1 MKLRLPTVLV
11 VVTCIALPV
20 TAQHKQPAP
29 GDPKREVHMYRVHD
43 MIQPLGSN
51 DQINA
56 AQREEIAAKNLKALA
71 GFVRT
76 FIQPPLEK
84 GEDVKSFGDGSLVA
98 LARPNQ
104 QAWLQRFVTQNRK
117 AKPYMLNVQ
126 TSFVHMGDKTF
137 ESQLR
142 PILKKSSSAII
153 DDTEKSG
160 VFMRG
165 LLQKEDVTVINA
177 PRYLALPLQQASVWI
192 GNKIKYISDY
202 DIIEV
207 DSPTKGLVAIPVPK
221 EARNGIFFE
230 GTGAFVDKNL
240 IGLDFK
246 LVVAEIHKP
255 IHTET
260 LDKRRKNVPAEIRK
274 LNLQVSLLDTTKT
287 TLKSK
292 ALVPNRGWAIFSLGR
307 RHSKHWILILK
318 VEEIAEHK

>member
-1 MKLRLPTVLV
+1 MKLQLLMTVLSV
-11 VVTCIALPV
+11 STALWVP
-20 TAQHKQPAP
+20 AQEKRLVP
-29 GDPKREVHMYRVHD
+29 GDPKREVHIFDIRDLVTPKD
-43 MIQPLGSN
+43 AG
-51 DQINA
+51 DQVTAADKQKIEAKTLNA
-56 AQREEIAAKNLKALA
+56 MA
-71 GFVRT
+71 GFIAT
-76 FIQPPLEK
+76 FIQPPLGK
-84 GEDVKSFGDGSLVA
+84 GEDVKSLGNGSLVV
-98 LARPNQ
+98 LAKPNQ
-104 QAWLQRFVTQNRK
+104 QAWVQRFLTQNRK
-117 AKPYMLNVQ
+117 AKPYLLNVQ
-126 TSFVHMGDKTF
+126 ATFLYMGDKTF

-142 PILKKSSSAII
+142 PLLKKGSSAII

-160 VFMRG
+160 AFMRG
-165 LLQKEDVTVINA
+165 LLQKKDVTVINA

-221 EARNGIFFE
+221 EARNGILFE

-307 RHSKHWILILK
+307 RHSKHWILILR
-318 VEEIAEHK
+318 VEQIKPGK